1 MNKAVFIDKDGTLI
15 KDVPYN
21 VDPAL
26 VTYSSFAID
35 ALRMLQDRGYLLII
49 ISNQSGIAKGY
60 FSELELAKLINKIR
74 FDLASHQIHLTGFY
88 YCPHFPDTAL
98 SGYNDVCTCRK
109 PAPGMF
115 FTAAKE
121 YDIDL
126 SQCWMIGDILDDME
140 AGKRAG
146 CKTILLNVGNE
157 TEWKIDQYRIPNYYA
172 ENLAAAARI
181 ILNDANSLAQ

>member
-1 MNKAVFIDKDGTLI
+1 M
-15 KDVPYN
+15 
-21 VDPAL
+21 
-26 VTYSSFAID
+26 
-35 ALRMLQDRGYLLII
+35 QLLNEKT
-49 ISNQSGIAKGY
+49 SMK
-60 FSELELAKLINKIR
+60 K
-74 FDLASHQIHLTGFY
+74 
-88 YCPHFPDTAL
+88 HFFL
-98 SGYNDVCTCRK
+98 
-109 PAPGMF
+109 
-115 FTAAKE
+115 TAAKE

-172 ENLAAAARI
+172 DNLAAAARI